1 MLFWNGSK
9 EGRRLGLQ
17 RGANAV
23 MPNLTPIKYR
33 KMYEIYPN
41 KAAMYLTA
49 EQTHESVMQTLRE
62 IGRIPGTGRGDS
74 VAFQERRQELGD

>member
-9 EGRRLGLQ
+9 EGRRLVLQ
-17 RGANAV
+17 CGANVV

-62 IGRIPGTGRGDS
+62 IGRTPGTGRGDS
-74 VAFQERRQELGD
+74 KVK